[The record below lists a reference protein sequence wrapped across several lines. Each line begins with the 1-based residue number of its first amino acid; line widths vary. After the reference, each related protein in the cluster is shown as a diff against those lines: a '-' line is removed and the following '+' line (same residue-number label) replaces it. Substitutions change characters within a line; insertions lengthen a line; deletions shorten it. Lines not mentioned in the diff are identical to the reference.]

1 MYTRKDFKKGP
12 VDRLK
17 IGYNAPKNGE
27 DTHLLR
33 IHREMPKFEMNITTT
48 SVGINVSTM
57 GIGVKTNADKDSRGR
72 YPVVWTLPGEVN
84 DERIKKIIGSTLEK
98 YLSEDTKEMNNVAE
112 NKTYGDKYINSDA
125 VRRLEEGLTVLL
137 PFRGRMDEKKEIP
150 QEFIDSCT
158 DHQLKIGIKGK
169 RISDISS
176 HPKSGA
182 SNWSRAIVSDVF
194 FKNMSDARSRIE
206 DKDFRA
212 IVLGI
217 MEDRIPAK
225 IGKRQIYAKHQLRT
239 YIDVDTS
246 VRLCIEKKIFKEK
259 LWGDKHWREIM
270 PHFSFMYTSGIIT
283 SKTLSSLL
291 NVDKDKEDKPVF
303 FPVLMRHGHEIMG
316 WPKKNP
322 IRCEYREKFFNLLV
336 KWPKTQ
342 AMGKLLDEAMNK
354 GVPIEM
360 IVDKNISTRGAME
373 DLIALA
379 KEAAKSGKKTMDLN
393 SSYKPPEIDLKDK
406 KLGLT
411 GDWDFA
417 DYKTFPMLGHRDN
430 YNCCISSAGHYMN
443 KIIEGKAF
451 VAYLIDRTSYPEKR
465 EEFDANAENQKSW
478 GDIGRGAV
486 CFFTHTENNEWKVDQ
501 MKAYSNREPH
511 EIYKKEAK
519 LIAQAVTKSH
529 PEIYEV
535 VEQVESD
542 IKENEIQKYLSEH
555 FRIQQRN
562 SLNRELSLTPEM
574 LDKEL
579 DIVEEREELIQKQ
592 EKSTH
597 TK

>member
-1 MYTRKDFKKGP
+1 MYTRKNLKRGP

-48 SVGINVSTM
+48 SLGINVSTM
-57 GIGVKTNADKDSRGR
+57 GVGVKTNSDKESRGR

-84 DERIKKIIGSTLEK
+84 DERIKKIISSTLEE
-98 YLSEDTKEMNNVAE
+98 YLSEANKEKDNVAE
-112 NKTYGDKYINSDA
+112 NKNYGDGYINNDA
-125 VRRLEEGLTVLL
+125 IKRLEAGLTVLL
-137 PFRGRMDEKKEIP
+137 PFRGKMDEKREIP

-158 DHQLKIGIKGK
+158 DYQLKIGIKGK
-169 RISDISS
+169 RINDISS

-182 SNWSRAIVSDVF
+182 SNWSRAIVSDLF
-194 FKNMSDARSRIE
+194 FKNMQDTDSRIE
-206 DKDFRA
+206 DKDFRV

-225 IGKRQIYAKHQLRT
+225 IGERQINAKSQLRK

-246 VRLCIEKKIFKEK
+246 VRLCIEKNIFKEK
-259 LWGDKHWREIM
+259 LWGDKHWQKIM
-270 PHFSFMYTSGIIT
+270 PHFSLLYTSGIIT
-283 SKTLSSLL
+283 SKNLSSLL

-303 FPVLMRHGHEIMG
+303 FPVLMRHGREITG
-316 WPKKNP
+316 WPKINP
-322 IRCEYREKFFNLLV
+322 ILCEYREKFFNLLV

-342 AMGKLLDEAMNK
+342 AMGKLLDDAMNN

-360 IVDKNISTRGAME
+360 IVDKNILTRGAME

-379 KEAAKSGKKTMDLN
+379 KEATKSDKKIMNLN
-393 SSYKPPEIDLKDK
+393 SSYNPPKIDLKDEK
-406 KLGLT
+406 FGLT
-411 GDWDFA
+411 GDWVFA
-417 DYKTFPMLGHRDN
+417 DYKTFPLLGHSSN
-430 YNCCISSAGHYMN
+430 YNCCISSAGHYLN
-443 KIIEGKAF
+443 KIVRGEAF
-451 VAYLIDRTSYPEKR
+451 VAYLVDRASYPEKR
-465 EEFDANAENQKSW
+465 EEFDANAEQEKSW

-486 CFFTHTENNEWKVDQ
+486 CFFTHTKNNGWQVEQ

-519 LIAQAVTKSH
+519 IIAQAVTKTH

-535 VEQVESD
+535 VEQIENDIEES
-542 IKENEIQKYLSEH
+542 EIQKYLIEH
-555 FRIQQRN
+555 ERIQRRN
-562 SLNRELSLTPEM
+562 DLSGRLSLTPEM

-579 DIVEEREELIQKQ
+579 DVVEERKELIQKQ